1 MSGFEAVFDW
11 LIYAASIIAAV
22 TAIVAL
28 LKKCLAQLFAP
39 LEKKLN
45 DMDKRECRHFL
56 VSFLCDI
63 ENGIAKDEVQ
73 WKLAHDTYDYYRNI
87 LKENSYVPDKW
98 ERVVN
103 NGTD

>member
-1 MSGFEAVFDW
+1 MKDILDLV
-11 LIYAASIIAAV
+11 IYAASFAGAV
-22 TAIVAL
+22 TAISAV
-28 LKKCLAQLFAP
+28 LKRFLKQLFSP

-45 DMDKRECRHFL
+45 DMDTRECRHFL

-73 WKLAHDTYDYYRNI
+73 WKLAHDTYDYYMNI
-87 LKENSYVPDKW
+87 LKENSYVHDKW

-103 NGTD
+103 HGTD